1 MPDTREGQKKASD
14 ALGTE
19 VTVSGEPLC
28 GLLGLQPSPREE
40 QSGLLTAETAPAPVG
55 CVCGQ
60 TSLT

>member
-19 VTVSGEPLC
+19 VTVSFEPLC
-28 GLLGLQPSPREE
+28 GLLGLQPNPREK
-40 QSGLLTAETAPAPVG
+40 QSGLLTAETAPALVG
-55 CVCGQ
+55 CVFGQ